1 MMSLTVRQGMVDSM
15 LVVVDGLNIAL
26 VIVAVVKAAMSWV
39 IGRVVAVMMAVA
51 MIPNIV
57 VTITMIALVIRLA
70 VVRQSVVHGMLMIV
84 HRLNISLIIVSV
96 VKAAVR
102 RMICRVVAVMM
113 GISVLAAFTVVA
125 VALVTNTTVG
135 R

>member
-39 IGRVVAVMMAVA
+39 IGRVVAVA

-96 VKAAVR
+96 VKAAMR
-102 RMICRVVAVMM
+102 RMICRLVAVMM
-113 GISVLAAFTVVA
+113 GISVLATLAVVA
-125 VALVTNTTVG
+125 MALVTNTTVG

>member
-1 MMSLTVRQGMVDSM
+1 M
-15 LVVVDGLNIAL
+15 
-26 VIVAVVKAAMSWV
+26 
-39 IGRVVAVMMAVA
+39 
-51 MIPNIV
+51 

-96 VKAAVR
+96 VKAAMH

-125 VALVTNTTVG
+125 MALVTNTTVG